1 MRPIIYTTLFVLFLA
16 GRLNAQCDFGTHS
29 TSLLDSWLSC
39 TTSAS
44 PNIERPN
51 GHWIMYDLGSPH
63 HLFESRIWNLNALG
77 LTGQGVQNI
86 HFDVSFDGQ
95 SWLPWGQFQVPEAP
109 GSSAYSGVDGPFFDG
124 LVGRYLLMTIESNW
138 DGSGC
143 AGFAE
148 IRVDIEDAEVGIGEQ
163 PEVVYSAYPNPADA
177 QITIEHP
184 EGLVDHYIV
193 FNSLG
198 TAVAE
203 SRGSTR
209 RLVIP
214 TAQWNSGLY
223 FALLTDNQG
232 NKTTVRFVVNH

>member
-1 MRPIIYTTLFVLFLA
+1 MRPHSVLLFILGLA
-16 GRLNAQCDFGTHS
+16 ASQLNAQCDFGAHS
-29 TSLLDSWLSC
+29 TSLLDSWISC
-39 TTSAS
+39 TTSPS

-63 HLFESRIWNLNALG
+63 HFYESRIWNLNAPG

-86 HFDVSFDGQ
+86 HFDVSFDGV
-95 SWLPWGQFQVPEAP
+95 SWLPWGPFQVPQAP
-109 GSSAYSGVDGPFFDG
+109 GNASYAGVDGPFFDG
-124 LVGRYLLMTIESNW
+124 LVGRYLLMTIETNW

-148 IRVDIEDAEVGIGEQ
+148 IRVDIEDAEVGVGEL
-163 PEVVYSAYPNPADA
+163 PKVAYSAYPNPADA
-177 QITIEHP
+177 QISIDHP
-184 EGLVDHYIV
+184 DGLITDYVVY
-193 FNSLG
+193 NSLG
-198 TAVAE
+198 ITVAE
-203 SRGSTR
+203 STASAR

-223 FALLTDNQG
+223 FALLTDNLG